1 MFRSYPVTLLMTLT
15 TGQLLPPH
23 TVADLKDFFKYYL
36 EDPDVQICELHVLRE
51 EHVASIRSML
61 FSQIGLDGNSDA
73 VQSLR
78 WPIEQPFEEWF
89 SRNHHQLSSH
99 YVVKPLSQWE
109 ANSSLNTHI
118 AYAPA

>member
-1 MFRSYPVTLLMTLT
+1 MFRTVPVTLLMTLT

-23 TVADLKDFFKYYL
+23 TVNDLQDFFKYYL
-36 EDPDVQICELHVLRE
+36 EDPDVQMCELHLLRE

-61 FSQIGLDGNSDA
+61 FSRMGIDDNSDA

-99 YVVKPLSQWE
+99 YQVEPLSNWE
-109 ANSSLNTHI
+109 ASNSIDITGVALAH
-118 AYAPA
+118 